1 MKKKQVKKY
10 ATLTTASVMTM
21 QLTACNT
28 TTSVSHEVVE
38 EEINVVDE
46 LNEQIIEQPIDEV
59 VEDEYL
65 ASVYDSEFAGACDDW
80 DEQDDGSYECIDENS
95 DYYSEHF
102 FEGVMFASLA
112 AMAGSTIYKTYN
124 SKNGINKKPMKVTD
138 LTNSNSG
145 GGTSS
150 SYSNSGSSSVKEK
163 TPTVKPNTN
172 TNSTSSTSTTK
183 NSTNNSN
190 SSYSTSSSSNNSYTN
205 SSTNSSSSSSYSSG
219 KSGFSSGGTSRG
231 GSSSS

>member
-10 ATLTTASVMTM
+10 AALTTASVMTM
-21 QLTACNT
+21 QLAACNT
-28 TTSVSHEVVE
+28 TSSVSHEIIE
-38 EEINVVDE
+38 EEIDVVDE
-46 LNEQIIEQPIDEV
+46 LNEEIIEQPVNEV
-59 VEDEYL
+59 SEIEDDYL
-65 ASVYDSEFAGACDDW
+65 ATVYDSEFADACGDW
-80 DEQDDGSYECIDENS
+80 DEMDDGSYECIDEDS

-124 SKNGINKKPMKVTD
+124 SKNGTNKKQLKVTD

-145 GGTSS
+145 GGTSGGYS
-150 SYSNSGSSSVKEK
+150 SSGSSSIKEK
-163 TPTVKPNTN
+163 VPAVKSNTN
-172 TNSTSSTSTTK
+172 TNSTS
-183 NSTNNSN
+183 NNSN
-190 SSYSTSSSSNNSYTN
+190 SYSNSG
-205 SSTNSSSSSSYSSG
+205 TNSSSSSSYSSG